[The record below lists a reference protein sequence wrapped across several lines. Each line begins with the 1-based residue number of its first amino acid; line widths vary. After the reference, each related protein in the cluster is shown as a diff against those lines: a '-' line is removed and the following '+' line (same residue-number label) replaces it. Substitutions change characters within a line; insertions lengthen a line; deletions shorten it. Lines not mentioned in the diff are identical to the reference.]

1 MAVRRFFRNI
11 WKRCS
16 ALFCC
21 RKSDVEDLPVP
32 PDRTDE
38 AHEQADQKGEWWTQI
53 RVSDGRRPSSQGG
66 LMGVRATARSPRKE
80 EVMPVLIS
88 VRNEK
93 IAKWRPR
100 LSTIWETCIE
110 SDPSE
115 EYRPREVQEES
126 SACLSREEKE
136 EHWRPRLPPRSET
149 CRESDEEDQPAEE
162 QLSPTGEKTHTSEDS
177 MEVLVGS
184 RNNSLEDFDSIS
196 ALLDEE
202 SEGSWEQAAEA
213 SEASLSSSPWDSPEE
228 GEASL
233 DNVSSLEEDS
243 LDLSL

>member
-1 MAVRRFFRNI
+1 MQSFPPGED
-11 WKRCS
+11 KRS
-16 ALFCC
+16 TTC
-21 RKSDVEDLPVP
+21 RGLLIY
-32 PDRTDE
+32 TFNCYL
-38 AHEQADQKGEWWTQI
+38 Q
-53 RVSDGRRPSSQGG
+53 G

-100 LSTIWETCIE
+100 LSTIWETCTE

-213 SEASLSSSPWDSPEE
+213 SEASLSSSPWVRQTKCFLLGRDRVPLFSSP
-228 GEASL
+228 
-233 DNVSSLEEDS
+233 N
-243 LDLSL
+243 LSELCWRALGSG